1 MLRLPV
7 NRAATW
13 AMLALLVVGGV
24 LLLVPVLGQTVLPAL
39 STMPEIGVALTG
51 LAFAG
56 LCVFVRCRGCGYR
69 LFWHAVSRRD
79 HSDGIWWFLTA
90 EECPKCRCTRHPG
103 PPNKPLERTGSAG
116 RSAPIR

>member
-7 NRAATW
+7 NRVTW
-13 AMLALLVVGGV
+13 ALLALLVVGGV
-24 LLLVPVLGQTVLPAL
+24 LLLVPAL
-39 STMPEIGVALTG
+39 SPTVFATLITLPEMGVVLTG

-56 LCVFVRCRGCGYR
+56 LCVFARCRTCGYR

-79 HSDGIWWFLTA
+79 HSEGIWWFLTA
-90 EECPKCRCTRHPG
+90 EECPKCGWTRYPR
-103 PPNKPLERTGSAG
+103 PPNKPLERTGKAR